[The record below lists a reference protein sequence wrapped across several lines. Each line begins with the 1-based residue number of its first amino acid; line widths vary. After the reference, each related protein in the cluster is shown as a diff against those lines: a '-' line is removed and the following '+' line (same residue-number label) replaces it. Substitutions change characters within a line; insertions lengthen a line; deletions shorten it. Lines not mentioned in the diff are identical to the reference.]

1 MIDALVVDDHTIFR
15 SGLRRLL
22 ADETDMRVRE
32 EAGNAADGMQILR
45 RQGADT
51 GAGFDIVILDINM
64 KGRSGLDMLK
74 ALRRE
79 WPTLPVLMVSMYPEE
94 QFARAALDAGANG
107 YVAKDAEPGDL
118 LAAIRRVAQGG
129 TWLTP
134 AFSARTREARAGSAQ
149 GDGMGDGTPP
159 HFRLTAREMQIMT
172 AIVSG
177 KSLTEIAADLFLSVK
192 TVSTYRTRILEK
204 MQLGS
209 NSELVRY
216 AMQNSLLD

>member
-1 MIDALVVDDHTIFR
+1 MIEVLVVDDHTIFR

-32 EAGNAADGMQILR
+32 EAGNAADAMQVLR
-45 RQGADT
+45 RER
-51 GAGFDIVILDINM
+51 FDAVILDINL

-74 ALRRE
+74 SLRRE
-79 WPTLPVLMVSMYPEE
+79 WPQLPVLMVSMYPAE
-94 QFARAALDAGANG
+94 QFGRAALEAGANG

-129 TWLTP
+129 TWL
-134 AFSARTREARAGSAQ
+134 AAGVAARSWERRDAMDEGGQ
-149 GDGMGDGTPP
+149 PP
-159 HFRLTAREMQIMT
+159 HFRLTAREMQIMM
-172 AIVSG
+172 AIVAG

-192 TVSTYRTRILEK
+192 TVSTYRSRILEK
-204 MQLGS
+204 LQLGS

-216 AMQNSLLD
+216 AMQNALLD